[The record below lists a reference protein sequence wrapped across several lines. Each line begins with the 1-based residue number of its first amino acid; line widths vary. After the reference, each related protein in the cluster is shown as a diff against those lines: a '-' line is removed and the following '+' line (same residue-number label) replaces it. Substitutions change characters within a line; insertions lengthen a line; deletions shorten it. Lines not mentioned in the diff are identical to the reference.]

1 MIGTGIVAA
10 ADASASTSPP
20 GSTEPAT
27 SDGATTTSTSTVAP
41 TTTLDPVAAEEAA
54 VAQAAVEARTARMDA
69 LVNPDDPDV
78 IAALDTHYV
87 ADGAAREEI
96 DERIASMHE
105 EGLTVVANADVP
117 DTLTVEDVVL
127 VDGPPST
134 SAEVTACVVES
145 GTYYGEVP
153 ETSLVVVGDDY
164 RAFRAVYAMVND
176 DGTWKVDTATFVD
189 EWPGETTC
197 PPPPPTTTAAPTTL
211 DPIAAEEALVAQRV
225 QEIQAVRLNAY
236 INLDAPGNAEALDA
250 SYTADGEARSRSSR
264 VTCRRYETRVGESVS
279 NPEVATS
286 LHVSKRRARR
296 RSARDTADVTVC
308 IVDSGDR
315 L

>member
-1 MIGTGIVAA
+1 
-10 ADASASTSPP
+10 
-20 GSTEPAT
+20 
-27 SDGATTTSTSTVAP
+27 
-41 TTTLDPVAAEEAA
+41 
-54 VAQAAVEARTARMDA
+54 MDA

-96 DERIASMHE
+96 DERIASMRD

-117 DTLTVEDVVL
+117 DALTVEDVVL

-189 EWPGETTC
+189 EWPSETAC

-225 QEIQAVRLNAY
+225 MEIQAVRLNAY

-250 SYTADGEARSRSSR
+250 NYTADGEARAVVESDLQTLRDEGWRVRDNLRFQPRLTVENGRASRRPAGDSRPMYRSAMVDPGSSTSPAAARTARTRSSTTKSPPD
-264 VTCRRYETRVGESVS
+264 VSVQHLVLEDGNLAS
-279 NPEVATS
+279 ST
-286 LHVSKRRARR
+286 RR
-296 RSARDTADVTVC
+296 RTSTNWPGVARV
-308 IVDSGDR
+308 SR
-315 L
+315 PS